1 VKSDKRPNAVTMAD
15 VAERAGVSRALV
27 SIVFRGVPGAS
38 PATRQRVMQ
47 AAEDLAYRPDQRA
60 RLLGSNRSRTIGVV
74 FGLHHEFHA
83 EVVEA
88 LYRSVE
94 PTGYHLALGAA
105 APTRDE
111 RRAVQ
116 SLLDY
121 RCEALILLGP
131 TLPRKAI
138 EELAEHLPVIV
149 VARALPRTS
158 VDVVRTDD
166 FTGARIAVE
175 HLAGLGHTSITHVDG
190 RRAPGAAERRRGYR
204 TAMRELGLSSGTE
217 LVAGGLAESD
227 GERAAIQLLDAT
239 PPTAVTAFNDHCAAG
254 LMAAARARGV
264 QVPSGLSVVGY
275 DDSQIASLTSVSL
288 TTIAQDATTLAAS
301 ALDLAVT
308 RAESTPDSLSPSE
321 IVVPPRL
328 VVRHTTAQ
336 PRLD

>member
-1 VKSDKRPNAVTMAD
+1 MKSEKRPHSVTMSD

-27 SIVFRGVPGAS
+27 SIVFRGVPGAG

-47 AAEDLAYRPDQRA
+47 AADDLGYRPDQRA

-88 LYRSVE
+88 LYRSVQA
-94 PTGYHLALGAA
+94 TGYDLALGAT

-111 RRAVQ
+111 RQAVQ
-116 SLLDY
+116 SLLDF

-131 TLPRKAI
+131 TLPRTAI
-138 EELAEHLPVIV
+138 EELAERLPVIV

-166 FTGARIAVE
+166 YTGARIAVE
-175 HLAGLGHTSITHVDG
+175 HLTDLGHTSITHVDG

-204 TAMRELGLSSGTE
+204 TAMRELGLVDE
-217 LVAGGLAESD
+217 MEVVVGGLTEND
-227 GERAAIQLLDAT
+227 GERAAAQLLTAA

-264 QVPSGLSVVGY
+264 QVPGALSVVGY
-275 DDSQIASLTSVSL
+275 DNSHIAGLTSVAL
-288 TTIAQDATTLAAS
+288 TTIAQDAPTLASS
-301 ALDLAVT
+301 ALDLALA
-308 RAESTPDSLSPSE
+308 RAESSSERLSPSE

-328 VVRHTTAQ
+328 VARHTTAQ
-336 PRLD
+336 PRRP